1 MIASTTAPVF
11 ADFPEGVAVV
21 IGGSGGIGREVCRR
35 LAESG
40 SDVAITYRSNR
51 APAEEAAGI
60 VEGLGRKSH
69 LAALNITD
77 AEATQAYLD
86 GLVEQFGRV
95 HTVVVATGA
104 NMRMAYVAEIGIEE
118 FQNTIRND
126 LFSFFNVVKATIPIM
141 RAGGGGAIVAMSSA
155 AMVHFSPKDLLSTG
169 PKGGVESIVR
179 AVAREEGRFNI
190 RANSIGLGVIDA
202 GLMDRL
208 WQDLSPEYEAK
219 MRNGNALKRIG
230 TAAEAADAVVFL
242 ASARSSY
249 ITGQRLVLD
258 GGYSI

>member
-1 MIASTTAPVF
+1 MAVEATQVF
-11 ADFPEGVAVV
+11 ADFPEGIAVV

-35 LAESG
+35 LAECG

-51 APAEEAAGI
+51 APAEDAAAM

-69 LAALNITD
+69 LAALDITD
-77 AEATQAYLD
+77 ADATKAYLE
-86 GLVEQFGRV
+86 GLAAEFGRI

-104 NMRMAYVAEIGIEE
+104 NMRMAYVAEIGIQE
-118 FQNTIRND
+118 FQDTIRND
-126 LFSFFNVVKATIPIM
+126 LFSFFNVVHATIPIM

-155 AMVHFSPKDLLSTG
+155 AMIHFSPKDLLSTG
-169 PKGGVESIVR
+169 PKGGVDSIMR
-179 AVAREEGRFNI
+179 AVAREEGRYGI

-208 WQDLSPEYEAK
+208 WDGLSPEFEAK

-230 TAAEAADAVVFL
+230 TAGEAADAVVFL
-242 ASARSSY
+242 ASSRASY